1 MINNMILQNSQP
13 FILQEKF
20 NLQLA
25 LKLLQSDIID
35 DETKGSLKKYLKY
48 SKNQKV
54 EVLYTPPPDGIGRLS
69 IRINNIK
76 IDKDNVPKD
85 TCRAQ
90 YNLRKIVKA
99 SLCDKFYVDLD
110 VCNCHPIILLQVFQK
125 SHLNCQ
131 TLEIFVNTRDKIFSD
146 FQIQGINKDKCKELF
161 MCVFYGGSIGNWCF
175 KNSFEKNNIPKLFYD
190 LEKEIIDGR
199 NVLLEKDYMSKY
211 IAKANE
217 KKGENGFNLQGTT
230 LSYFIQTIECK
241 ILMGMYNWL
250 TSHNYLVGALIHD
263 GLHLQKVAD
272 DKEYE
277 MIIYKLEKHISDIT
291 QFDIKLK
298 IKPFEVPKQIDEI
311 IIIENDEEGGIILSD
326 MLKNSYIEC
335 DNREFYKKDNVW
347 ISDEKTI
354 KKEIKKFIYSQN
366 IFIQRSESLEHYSK
380 MTKGLNNIFA
390 FVTARKD
397 KDFINKL
404 FESNLGKLC
413 FENGYW
419 DFAEKKLKQYD
430 NNCHTCV
437 KINKEYKPSSNE
449 LKKEVM
455 ERIFNPIFAN
465 DTEMM
470 NSWLN
475 TFSRALAG
483 HIEDKNWVVNMG
495 ERNCG
500 KSVIVGM
507 LECAFGGYVRTTNG
521 ENFIF
526 KNTIGESSKALSW
539 LVPFE
544 FKRIITTNEITR
556 DGENKYKI
564 NGNIL
569 KKLASGGDMMEARV
583 NHKDEINFKIQARPF
598 IFCND
603 LPPIEPSDA
612 KETSYI
618 YNFPSK
624 FVDPNDTRLG
634 QTILDDNKNVLC
646 SFQKKDDNIKQWSR
660 QPEVIQAFTDII
672 FDHYDDMLPL
682 PKRIADDC
690 KDFSDTGNEYQVLDD
705 LFSYVGHTITEWDG
719 SEYIEKKVT
728 LEQYE
733 TAKRIKYVIEKKQIN
748 MSAQKYNKYFTTKGC
763 VRKVKKVNGKAT
775 NVVEGIKFIGEEE

>member
-1 MINNMILQNSQP
+1 MIHQNLQP
-13 FILQEKF
+13 FTLTEQF
-20 NLQLA
+20 NITYA
-25 LKLLQSDIID
+25 LKLLQSNIID

-54 EVLYTPPPDGIGRLS
+54 EVLYTPPADGIGRLS
-69 IRINNIK
+69 IRINDIK
-76 IDKDNVPKD
+76 LDKDGIPKD

-90 YNLRKIVKA
+90 YNMYNKVKA

-110 VCNCHPIILLQVFQK
+110 ICNCHPTILLQVFQNN
-125 SHLNCQ
+125 HLNCQ
-131 TLEIFVNTRDKIFSD
+131 SLERFVINRDKIFSN
-146 FQIQGINKDKCKELF
+146 FQNQGIQRARCKELF
-161 MCVFYGGSIGNWCF
+161 MCVFYGGSIGNWCY
-175 KNSFEKNNIPKLFYD
+175 KNSFPGTKIPKLFYE

-199 NVLLEKDYMSKY
+199 NVLLEENYMSQY
-211 IAKANE
+211 IAKAND
-217 KKGENGFNLQGTT
+217 KKGEDGFNLQGTA

-241 ILMGMYNWL
+241 LLMKMYDWL

-263 GLHLQKVAD
+263 GLHLHKLPEEKQYK
-272 DKEYE
+272 K
-277 MIIYKLEKHISDIT
+277 IIHDLEKHILDTT
-291 QFDIKLK
+291 QFDIELK
-298 IKPFEVPKQIDEI
+298 IKPFEVPKELDEI
-311 IIIENDEEGGIILSD
+311 IIIENDEEGGIIISD
-326 MLKNSYIEC
+326 MLKDSYIEC

-347 ISDEKTI
+347 ISDDKLI
-354 KKEIKKFIYSQN
+354 KKEIKRFIGCQN
-366 IFIQRSESLEHYSK
+366 MFIQNGDGLQHYSK
-380 MTKGLNNIFA
+380 MTKGLNNIFP

-397 KDFINKL
+397 EYFIEKL

-413 FENGYW
+413 YNNGYW
-419 DFAEKKLKQYD
+419 DFQEKKLLPYD
-430 NNCHTCV
+430 SNCHTCV
-437 KINKEYKPSSNE
+437 KINKEYKPSDNQ
-449 LKKEVM
+449 LKQEVM

-521 ENFIF
+521 ENFVF
-526 KNTIGESSKALSW
+526 KNTIGESSKSLSW

-612 KETSYI
+612 KETSYV

-672 FDHYDDMLPL
+672 FDHYADILPL

-705 LFSYVGHTITEWDG
+705 LFSYVGDTMTEWDG
-719 SEYIEKKVT
+719 NEYIEKPVT
-728 LEQYE
+728 LEHYE
-733 TAKRIKYVIEKKQIN
+733 TANRIKYIIEKKQIN

-763 VRKVKKVNGKAT
+763 LRKGKKVDGKNT
-775 NVVEGIKFIGEEE
+775 KVIEGIKYIADE